1 MGEKTARIDHDRAG
15 GNPFASSFQTGR
27 LPTGLFSTTSIEEG
41 FYRGGNDRVQLI
53 AMQAM
58 ESTKP
63 LALLPA
69 SVNQSS
75 KCCNLHQFERQGR
88 TD

>member
-1 MGEKTARIDHDRAG
+1 MNGGDRFDRAG
-15 GNPFASSFQTGR
+15 GNPFVFLHLLPAQ
-27 LPTGLFSTTSIEEG
+27 LPTGLFTTTSIEEG

-63 LALLPA
+63 LLSSLPA
-69 SVNQSS
+69 SINRR
-75 KCCNLHQFERQGR
+75 KL
-88 TD
+88 